1 VNFYQHQEQARKQT
15 GVLFV
20 FFILAV
26 TLIVIAINA
35 VAFFVFFQIEE
46 GRTSLTQWLQSPAC
60 WIAAA
65 VTLSIIIGG
74 SVSKAMQLSNGG
86 AAVAVMAGGN
96 YLSLETSDPQKKQ
109 LINVVEEMA
118 IASGIHVP
126 QIFILEDEVG
136 INAFVAG
143 TSPNNAALAITQG
156 ALDTFNRDE
165 LQGVIGHEFSHIL
178 NGDMNIN
185 IKLIS
190 VLAGILLIGKIGE
203 SLTRSSSYG
212 RRRHSSGFSSSNRS
226 DNKGWAVGL
235 ALMVVGYIG
244 LFFGR
249 LIKAAI
255 SRQREFLADASAVQF
270 TRNPNGIGQALFAI
284 QSHQNGSLLNTPNA
298 EDMSHLCFGETVKVK
313 LSSLLSTHPPLDERI
328 KAIDPSLPAR
338 LRARQRKQKTL
349 KNKPPRQ
356 KTASHASSHQGSK
369 LHSGPNPESY
379 SNLHSQQIHVPSP
392 PTAYDGTPIE
402 FSASKRAST
411 TSLTPTLKNSI
422 GNPAQEH
429 QQYAQ
434 KLLASIPPQLLDTA
448 HSREHADIIIYILI
462 LATMTTHGKEAISTI
477 KQHTNTDKANKTIA
491 CYKLLKQNPET
502 IRLPLL
508 EIATQSLSLQTLEN
522 TTQLLSRIETL
533 INLDNQFTLS
543 EFVIFCLVKKHT
555 SSNKKKRHT
564 INHYSAVFSEI
575 QHVLA
580 ALSATSNKAGEI
592 NTRIFHQAYAAFS
605 TTEVAPSLPS
615 IQQLAISLEKLGQL
629 SPLLKQPII
638 DACIDCILDDDHV
651 SIHEIE
657 LLRAI
662 CETLD
667 CPMPPLIPDNPM
679 DV

>member
-1 VNFYQHQEQARKQT
+1 MNFYQHQEQARKQT
-15 GVLFV
+15 GVLFL

-35 VAFFVFFQIEE
+35 VAFFVFSQIEE
-46 GRTSLTQWLQSPAC
+46 GRTGLTQWIQSPAC

-96 YLSLETSDPQKKQ
+96 YLSLETKDPQKKQ

-126 QIFILEDEVG
+126 QIFILEDEAG

-203 SLTRSSSYG
+203 TLTRSSSYG
-212 RRRHSSGFSSSNRS
+212 RHRRS
-226 DNKGWAVGL
+226 DNKGWVVGL

-313 LSSLLSTHPPLDERI
+313 LSGLLATHPPLDERI

-349 KNKPPRQ
+349 KTKPP
-356 KTASHASSHQGSK
+356 HQAVAA
-369 LHSGPNPESY
+369 HSAPHQDAELLSG
-379 SNLHSQQIHVPSP
+379 LHSQHVPSP
-392 PTAYDGTPIE
+392 PPSTAYDGTPIE
-402 FSASKRAST
+402 FSPSKLAGAA
-411 TSLTPTLKNSI
+411 TSLKSSI
-422 GNPAQEH
+422 GNPAQKH

-434 KLLASIPPQLLDTA
+434 KLLASIPSQLLDTA

-462 LATMTTHGKEAISTI
+462 LATMTTQGKDAITII
-477 KQHTNTDKANKTIA
+477 KQDTNADKANKTIE

-508 EIATQSLSLQTLEN
+508 EIATQSLSLQSQKN
-522 TTQLLSRIETL
+522 TIQLLSRIETL

-555 SSNKKKRHT
+555 TPNKQKHHT
-564 INHYSAVFSEI
+564 ISRYDTVFIEI
-575 QHVLA
+575 QHILA
-580 ALSATSNKAGEI
+580 ALCATSSTSGEI
-592 NTRIFHQAYAAFS
+592 NTRTFHQAYSAFS

-615 IQQLAISLEKLGQL
+615 IQQLSISLEKLGQL

-651 SIHEIE
+651 SIREIE

-679 DV
+679 NA

>member
-15 GVLFV
+15 GVLIALFL
-20 FFILAV
+20 LAV

-46 GRTSLTQWLQSPAC
+46 GRISLTQWIQSPAC
-60 WIAAA
+60 WIAAT
-65 VTLSIIIGG
+65 VTLGIIIGG
-74 SVSKAMQLSNGG
+74 SVSKAIQLSNGG

-96 YLSLETSDPQKKQ
+96 YLSLETKDPQKKQ

-126 QIFILEDEVG
+126 QIFILEDEAG

-143 TSPNNAALAITQG
+143 TSPNDAALAITQG
-156 ALDTFNRDE
+156 ALDSFNRDE

-212 RRRHSSGFSSSNRS
+212 RHRHSSGFSSSRRS

-235 ALMVVGYIG
+235 ALMAVGYIG

-284 QSHQNGSLLNTPNA
+284 QSHQNGSLLSTPNA
-298 EDMSHLCFGETVKVK
+298 EDMSHLCFGEAIKVK
-313 LSSLLSTHPPLDERI
+313 FSSLLATHPPLNERI

-338 LRARQRKQKTL
+338 LRARQRKQKISQSNQPHQAPTPSL
-349 KNKPPRQ
+349 LIAQQHTELQSNI
-356 KTASHASSHQGSK
+356 SSQHIS
-369 LHSGPNPESY
+369 SP
-379 SNLHSQQIHVPSP
+379 PSP
-392 PTAYDGTPIE
+392 AAYDGTPIE
-402 FSASKRAST
+402 FSPSKLVDASP
-411 TSLTPTLKNSI
+411 SLAPSLKNSI
-422 GNPAQEH
+422 GKPTQKH
-429 QQYAQ
+429 QQYARQ
-434 KLLASIPPQLLDTA
+434 LLASIPTTLLDTA

-462 LATMTTHGKEAISTI
+462 LATMSSKGKEAIAII
-477 KQHTNTDKANKTIA
+477 KQHTSTNKANRTIE
-491 CYKLLKQNPET
+491 CYKLLKQHNET

-508 EIATQSLSLQTLEN
+508 EIATQSLSLQSEKDAS
-522 TTQLLSRIETL
+522 QFLSHIETL
-533 INLDNQFTLS
+533 INLDKQFTLS
-543 EFVIFCLVKKHT
+543 EFVVFCLLKKHT
-555 SSNKKKRHT
+555 FSNKRKHQT
-564 INHYSAVFSEI
+564 INRYSAVFSEI

-580 ALSATSNKAGEI
+580 ALSAASNKAEEI
-592 NTRIFHQAYAAFS
+592 NNKAFHQAYSAFS
-605 TTEVAPSLPS
+605 TTEVNPSLPS
-615 IQQLAISLEKLGQL
+615 IQQLNISLEKLGQL
-629 SPLLKQPII
+629 SPLLKQPIVN
-638 DACIDCILDDDHV
+638 ACIDCILHDNFV
-651 SIHEIE
+651 SIREIE

-667 CPMPPLIPDNPM
+667 CPMPPLIPDNTM
-679 DV
+679 GV